1 MTKMQ
6 KELIK
11 KIKSF
16 KTDEEVRNFL
26 EVYLKLYKNTEEN
39 KDKSGPVALGIDQM
53 FRNCANLTSVDLS
66 SLTSVPIG
74 YKP

>member
-16 KTDEEVRNFL
+16 KTDKEVREFL
-26 EVYLKLYKNTEEN
+26 EVYLKLYKNNEE
-39 KDKSGPVALGIDQM
+39 KSDSKSIGIGKM
-53 FRNCANLTSVDLS
+53 FESCSNLTSVNFS
-66 SLTSVPIG
+66 SLTSIPIG
-74 YKP
+74 RYP

>member
-26 EVYLKLYKNTEEN
+26 EIYLKLYKN
-39 KDKSGPVALGIDQM
+39 KSDSVSKNTISQM
-53 FRNCANLTSVDLS
+53 FENCASLTSVNFS
-66 SLTSVPIG
+66 SLTSIS
-74 YKP
+74 